1 MSEKRYFTLEEANTA
16 LASIRPMVGRI
27 LEIRGSVIEKQPQVW
42 PVLERAAGNGGNIQA
57 SQMAFEFNELD
68 GLVHQVQ
75 ATGAEL
81 KDINNGI
88 PVLEVRRGRYPVLA
102 RAGSRLCRASGT
114 VKVDLRTILGD
125 TDEKRGITP

>member
-1 MSEKRYFTLEEANTA
+1 MSEKRYFTLEEANAA
-16 LASIRPMVGRI
+16 LASIRPMVERI

-42 PVLERAAGNGGNIQA
+42 PVLESAAGNGGNIQA

-81 KDINNGI
+81 KDINNGLVDF
-88 PVLEVRRGRYPVLA
+88 PALREGREVYLCWKYGEEDIRFWHELDAGFAGRQEL
-102 RAGSRLCRASGT
+102 
-114 VKVDLRTILGD
+114 
-125 TDEKRGITP
+125 

>member
-1 MSEKRYFTLEEANTA
+1 MSEKRYFTLEEANAA
-16 LASIRPMVGRI
+16 LASIRPMVERI

-42 PVLERAAGNGGNIQA
+42 PVLESAAGNGGNIQA

-81 KDINNGI
+81 KDINNGLVDFPAWREGREVYLCWKYGEEDI
-88 PVLEVRRGRYPVLA
+88 RFWHELEAGFAGRQEL
-102 RAGSRLCRASGT
+102 
-114 VKVDLRTILGD
+114 
-125 TDEKRGITP
+125 

>member
-1 MSEKRYFTLEEANTA
+1 MSEKRYFTLEEANAA
-16 LASIRPMVGRI
+16 LASIRPMVERI

-42 PVLERAAGNGGNIQA
+42 PVLESAAGNGGNIQA

-81 KDINNGI
+81 KDINNGLVDFPAVREGREVYLCWKYGEEDI
-88 PVLEVRRGRYPVLA
+88 RFWHELEAGFAGRQEL
-102 RAGSRLCRASGT
+102 
-114 VKVDLRTILGD
+114 
-125 TDEKRGITP
+125 

>member
-1 MSEKRYFTLEEANTA
+1 MSEKRYFTLDEANAA
-16 LASIRPMVGRI
+16 LSSIRPMVERI

-42 PVLERAAGNGGNIQA
+42 PVLESAAGNGGNIQA

-81 KDINNGI
+81 KDINNGLVDFPAWREGREVYLCWKYGEEDI
-88 PVLEVRRGRYPVLA
+88 QFWHELEAGFAGRQAL
-102 RAGSRLCRASGT
+102 
-114 VKVDLRTILGD
+114 
-125 TDEKRGITP
+125 